1 MPKGDPAGYL
11 PTVKKARKKK
21 GSTSVPMKGSM
32 GGLLGV
38 TAKKPE
44 PDSNLRTKQRSAR
57 IARLTGKPI

>member
-21 GSTSVPMKGSM
+21 TSVPMKGSM

-44 PDSNLRTKQRSAR
+44 PDMNLRTKQKSAR
-57 IARLTGKPI
+57 IARLTGKLI

>member
-11 PTVKKARKKK
+11 PAVKKSRGKKK
-21 GSTSVPMKGSM
+21 KVSVPMKGSM

-44 PDSNLRTKQRSAR
+44 PDDKLRTRQRSAR
-57 IARLTGKPI
+57 NMRLAGKLI